1 MAEPLKDA
9 RNRIEPLPG
18 QRPST
23 PELLRSIASDTSVLL
38 RKEMELAKQE
48 IVEAVTARMQAAAAM
63 AAAGFLFIFML
74 VFLGLA
80 GAVALDRVLPGWA
93 ARLVVA
99 GGFLLLAVPAVLFA
113 LRRLRKP
120 GLAPEETKR
129 TVKEDVEWAKQQ
141 LRR

>member
-1 MAEPLKDA
+1 LLSHRHDQGSERFVPACGGIRRTEEVVSLAEPLKDE
-9 RNRIEPLPG
+9 RRRIEPLHG
-18 QRPST
+18 ERPST
-23 PELLRSIASDTSVLL
+23 PELLRSIATDTSVLL

-80 GAVALDRVLPGWA
+80 AAVALDRVLPGWA

-99 GGFLLLAVPAVLFA
+99 V
-113 LRRLRKP
+113 
-120 GLAPEETKR
+120 
-129 TVKEDVEWAKQQ
+129 
-141 LRR
+141 